1 MSSDSSNS
9 SNDDTVESNIASL
22 TNSMFLISQVDKL
35 DPFETVVTM
44 RRQRNKMVQKPM
56 QYNYMFRCLADYVA
70 VEKKEGNLGGDSE
83 SLTEVQK
90 KLAEVTRLKDEAEER
105 NRILIMQMEYAR
117 ERIRILSK
125 EKEDAIKALEMIV
138 NS

>member
-1 MSSDSSNS
+1 
-9 SNDDTVESNIASL
+9 
-22 TNSMFLISQVDKL
+22 
-35 DPFETVVTM
+35 M

-125 EKEDAIKALEMIV
+125 EKEDAITALEMDV
-138 NS
+138 YC

>member
-35 DPFETVVTM
+35 DPFETVVTV

-56 QYNYMFRCLADYVA
+56 QYNYMFRCLADVA

-125 EKEDAIKALEMIV
+125 EKEDAIKALKMIV
-138 NS
+138 DS